1 VKKKL
6 NLGTQ
11 VRAAEFSPQ
20 SIDKDNRTVDL
31 VWSTGARVLRRDWD
45 GDPYYE
51 ELSMDP
57 AHIRMSRLNSGA
69 PLLGVHN
76 QWSLGDVLG
85 VVDNARIENGSGI
98 AKVRFSKRSEVDSVM
113 QDVADG
119 ILRNVSVGYRTLKV
133 EKYREANSDIPV
145 YRAIDWEPYE
155 ISLVPV
161 GADAGAGT
169 RAASEQSYPCEIV
182 ERAEGAIKG
191 NLMPENDTRTA
202 IPAATTEVTPAVP
215 TVAVEAARKEGV
227 ESERKR
233 VNEIG
238 LAVRTAKLPEAF
250 AAGLV
255 EKGVSIDAA
264 RALIIEEWSK
274 QVPPP
279 GVGVRVEAG
288 SQDESATRNL
298 SIESAILH
306 RFDPKKF
313 KAEHNARSYVNL
325 SFLEIARELL
335 EAKGEKTRGY
345 SKMELAGRAIT
356 TSDLPG
362 IVANVANKSL
372 RDAYE
377 SAPQTFRPFT
387 REAELPDFKPVSR
400 TQLGDAPQLEPV
412 GEDGEIKRGSISD
425 GVESYKLGT
434 FAKILPI
441 TRQTIINDDMGAITR
456 IPMLFGR
463 AAADLESDLLYA
475 LFSANGGLGQTLMVD
490 STAVFNAAKHKNL
503 AATGAVISVAAIGAG
518 RAAMRQQKNLQGRP
532 INVTPKFL
540 LVPTAIETLADQ
552 FVTTAMLAN
561 QPSATNPFAGRLQV
575 LSEPRLD
582 AVSATAW
589 YLMAEYG
596 QIDICEIAYLQGQ
609 KGVFFE
615 TRQGFDVEGLEFKAR
630 LDIGVKFIDYRGVYK
645 NPGA

>member
-1 VKKKL
+1 MKKKL